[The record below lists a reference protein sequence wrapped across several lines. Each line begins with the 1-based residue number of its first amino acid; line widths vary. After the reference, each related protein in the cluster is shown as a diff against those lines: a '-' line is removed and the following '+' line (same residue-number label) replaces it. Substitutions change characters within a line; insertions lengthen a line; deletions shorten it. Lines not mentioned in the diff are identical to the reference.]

1 MLLVIDNYDSFTY
14 NIVHY
19 LRELGANVLVKQNDQ
34 ISIEK
39 CLALK
44 PSHCLISPGPCTPD
58 QSGISMPLIKALY
71 KHIPVLGVCLGH
83 QAIAQC
89 FGATI
94 KHATRIMHGKLSSI
108 THSGDQLFNEIPSE
122 YKVTRYHSL
131 QVMAN
136 SLPEELVATAWSNDA
151 NEPNVIMA
159 LRHRDYPLFG
169 VQFHPEAILTEHG
182 HKLLYNF
189 LQQGDY

>member
-34 ISIEK
+34 ISVEQCI
-39 CLALK
+39 ALQ
-44 PSHCLISPGPCTPD
+44 PSHCLISPGPCTPT
-58 QSGISMPLIKALY
+58 QSGISIPLIQALY
-71 KHIPVLGVCLGH
+71 QQIPILGICLGH
-83 QAIAQC
+83 QAIAQS

-94 KHATRIMHGKLSSI
+94 THATRIMHGKLSYI
-108 THSGDQLFNEIPSE
+108 EHNGDLLFNEIPTT

-131 QVMAN
+131 LVK
-136 SLPEELVATAWSNDA
+136 PESMPSELITTAWSKDH
-151 NEPNVIMA
+151 NEPAEIMA

-169 VQFHPEAILTEHG
+169 VQFHPEAILSEHG
-182 HKLLYNF
+182 HKLFYNF
-189 LQQGDY
+189 LQQGVY